1 MAKKFIR
8 SRIRITK
15 SGKMMRRKRGQGHAR
30 ALKSRQLIRRR
41 RPDTEIA
48 SVDKKTIIQQLSI

>member
-1 MAKKFIR
+1 MAKKSIR

-15 SGKMMRRKRGQGHAR
+15 SGKMLRRKRGQSHAR

-41 RPDTEIA
+41 RPIA
-48 SVDKKTIIQQLSI
+48 EVSEPNRKTIIQQLSI

>member
-48 SVDKKTIIQQLSI
+48 SVDKKTIIQQLST